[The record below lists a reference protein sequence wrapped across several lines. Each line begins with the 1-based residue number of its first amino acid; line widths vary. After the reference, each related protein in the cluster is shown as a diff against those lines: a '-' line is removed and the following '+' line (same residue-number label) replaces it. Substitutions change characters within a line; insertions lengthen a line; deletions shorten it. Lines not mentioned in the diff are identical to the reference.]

1 MLPIAPPVFPRTLNY
16 GLQKLA
22 NLSRRKVR
30 LTSVSGTAA
39 LPGGLV
45 TVELPSEAID
55 LDTFQMYAKLTTTTT
70 AGVASPASADM
81 LIADYQ
87 LSAGGQNI
95 GTSFADSYNQL
106 RFLMEQ
112 YQGGDKATASSMLN
126 NLLPSTSVGV
136 FGIPAAN
143 LTNRAICIS
152 QWLGFIGSA
161 APRVI
166 DLALLP
172 KVQLTVRLADASVL
186 VSGATAATGASFS
199 LAEIAFECDVLSLP
213 AMYYEAIQAHLGGGN
228 VIEVPFTSYVPF
240 RASPADIQG
249 ATQQFSVAT
258 GSLDAIIATFNESGN
273 VNSKT
278 WSGDVYNSANFARG
292 SDKFKEVAVR
302 INQVPFPA
310 YGSMDSARCA
320 MSVIESLMGSAYDT
334 LGSCSTTLTSLTKF
348 VGSHFAAVV
357 RLNHHDGAYGNR
369 LVCGMNTLGN
379 PATVNITYSG
389 NGTAQTITPMAW
401 AVTTSIMRIGQYK
414 QVEVD
419 A

>member
-45 TVELPSEAID
+45 TVALPSEAID

-172 KVQLTVRLADASVL
+172 KVQLT
-186 VSGATAATGASFS
+186 
-199 LAEIAFECDVLSLP
+199 
-213 AMYYEAIQAHLGGGN
+213 
-228 VIEVPFTSYVPF
+228 
-240 RASPADIQG
+240 
-249 ATQQFSVAT
+249 
-258 GSLDAIIATFNESGN
+258 
-273 VNSKT
+273 
-278 WSGDVYNSANFARG
+278 
-292 SDKFKEVAVR
+292 
-302 INQVPFPA
+302 
-310 YGSMDSARCA
+310 
-320 MSVIESLMGSAYDT
+320 
-334 LGSCSTTLTSLTKF
+334 
-348 VGSHFAAVV
+348 
-357 RLNHHDGAYGNR
+357 
-369 LVCGMNTLGN
+369 
-379 PATVNITYSG
+379 
-389 NGTAQTITPMAW
+389 
-401 AVTTSIMRIGQYK
+401 
-414 QVEVD
+414 
-419 A
+419 